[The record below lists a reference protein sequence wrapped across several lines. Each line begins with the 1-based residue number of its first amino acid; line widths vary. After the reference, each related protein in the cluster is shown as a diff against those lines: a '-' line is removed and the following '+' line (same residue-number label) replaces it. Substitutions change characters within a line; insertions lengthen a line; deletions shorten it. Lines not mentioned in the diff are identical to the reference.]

1 VPPSS
6 AKVVPSWFIKNCH
19 QIRICRRNQAKH
31 LGQIGFSVPGG
42 AGWSSVSRR
51 GPVTI
56 AGSQSNYDV
65 ALFTVCFFVA
75 FDYGARMHRN
85 QWADNS
91 SFAISGS
98 NLITRGT
105 IAREPYAVSISAT

>member
-1 VPPSS
+1 LYRPGLSRIVIKSGSVVEIKRSTLVKLALASS
-6 AKVVPSWFIKNCH
+6 
-19 QIRICRRNQAKH
+19 
-31 LGQIGFSVPGG
+31 GG
-42 AGWSSVSRR
+42 AGSSSVSRR